1 MKRILVTGAAGQIG
15 SDLVP
20 ALRERYGNDNVI
32 AAGYE
37 TPLLDDVLSAGP
49 CTTIDV
55 TDFGQVGRAMREHE
69 VDTLFH
75 MSSILSAVAEG
86 DRRRAHEV
94 NINGLHNVLEAAAEN
109 GLERVVAP
117 SSIAAFGDET
127 PKDPTPNDTIQ
138 KPTTVYGIS
147 KVYGELLGNYY
158 SLKAG
163 LEVRGV
169 RLPGLVSWKTPPTAG
184 TTDYTVAIFYGAIQE
199 GRYTCYLKPGTYLP
213 IMYMPD
219 ALDAII
225 GVAEA
230 DSAGLK
236 HHADF
241 NVNSLS
247 LEPEQLAD
255 EIRARIP
262 GFTMDY
268 EIDPLRQSIA
278 DSWPDSL
285 DDTVARA
292 EWGWDPKYDLS
303 TMVDDMLENLRRKLS
318 A

>member
-1 MKRILVTGAAGQIG
+1 MKRILVTGACGQIG
-15 SDLVP
+15 TELVP
-20 ALRERYGNDNVI
+20 ALRARFGDENVV
-32 AAGYE
+32 ATGHT
-37 TPLLDDVLSAGP
+37 TPLPEEMKAGPTDYVDVTRYDEVEDAFRKYGVDTVFHMASMLSA
-49 CTTIDV
+49 
-55 TDFGQVGRAMREHE
+55 
-69 VDTLFH
+69 L
-75 MSSILSAVAEG
+75 AE
-86 DRRRAHEV
+86 RNRRAAYEV
-94 NINGLHNVLEAAAEN
+94 NFNGLNNVLEAAVANNVEM
-109 GLERVVAP
+109 VVVP
-117 SSIAAFGDET
+117 SSIAAFGPET
-127 PKDPTPNDTIQ
+127 PHDNTPNDTVQ
-138 KPTTVYGIS
+138 KPNTVYGIS
-147 KVYGELLGNYY
+147 KVFGELMGSYY
-158 SLKAG
+158 STKLG

-169 RLPGLVSWKTPPTAG
+169 RLPGIISWKVEPTSG
-184 TTDYTVAIFYGAIQE
+184 TTDYAVAIFHGAIRE
-199 GRYTCYLKPGTYLP
+199 NRYTCFLEPDTRLP
-213 IMYMPD
+213 MMYMPD
-219 ALDAII
+219 AISALV

-230 DSAGLK
+230 DAGRLE